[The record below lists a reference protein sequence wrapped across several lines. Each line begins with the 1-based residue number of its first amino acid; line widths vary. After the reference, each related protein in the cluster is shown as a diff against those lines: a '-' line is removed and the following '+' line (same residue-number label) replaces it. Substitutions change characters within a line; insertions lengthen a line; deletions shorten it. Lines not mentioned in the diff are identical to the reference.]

1 MTSLDFRSLALAALF
16 ESLAEVQR
24 AAEGEPLASGALSRE
39 REGEPLASGAL
50 SREREGEPLASEAL
64 SREREGEPLASGAL
78 SRESTGEPLAGIQH
92 LLEPLFA
99 IDADHVSTVFAPPA
113 RYSNGVRTA
122 GNAIAGERKALRL
135 LNYALAVMELA
146 SLLKRQDR
154 ITQQLSQRL
163 RALADAPRDAGLLLA
178 LDEAYQE
185 TIGKLGKRIQVSGDR
200 AALGQPQVAARI
212 RALLLA
218 AVRFAWLWQQ
228 LGGRRWHLIVGRR
241 KTLAALDALR
251 GKLA

>member
-1 MTSLDFRSLALAALF
+1 MTSLDYRSLALAALF

-24 AAEGEPLASGALSRE
+24 AAEGRSHRDGALSREHDGEPLANRALSGE
-39 REGEPLASGAL
+39 REGEPLAKEDL
-50 SREREGEPLASEAL
+50 SPER
-64 SREREGEPLASGAL
+64 
-78 SRESTGEPLAGIQH
+78 TGDPLAGIQH
-92 LLEPLFA
+92 LLKPLFA
-99 IDADHVSTVFAPPA
+99 IDADHVSAVFAPPA

-154 ITQQLSQRL
+154 IAQQLSQRL

-241 KTLAALDALR
+241 KTLAAMDALR
-251 GKLA
+251 GQLA